1 MRTLKN
7 TNGMLA
13 FGAGVILLAVAVPA
27 AADHH
32 ESGDKKFTFESA
44 RVTPVTVGGISPTGA
59 PYGGNYLTGTSKAK
73 YENGK
78 MTTSKYTCISMTQPP
93 NDSIFKA
100 HMMCDVV
107 EADGT
112 FTVVMGC
119 QFLKADGSDM
129 SCLGGMQGK
138 TGVYKGRNGSMTN
151 HSTGSKAS
159 GTGQWFN

>member
-7 TNGMLA
+7 TNGFLT
-13 FGAGVILLAVAVPA
+13 FGAAAILLAAAVPA

-32 ESGDKKFTFESA
+32 EGGDNKFTFESTSEA
-44 RVTPVTVGGISPTGA
+44 PVSVGGISPTGA
-59 PYGGNYLTGTSKAK
+59 RYGGNYLTGTSKAK

-93 NDSIFKA
+93 TDAIFKV
-100 HMMCDVV
+100 HMMCDVD
-107 EADGT
+107 EAGNT
-112 FTVVMGC
+112 FTAVMGC
-119 QFLKADGSDM
+119 QFLKADGSEM
-129 SCLGGMQGK
+129 SCIGGMQGK
-138 TGVYKGRNGSMTN
+138 TGAYKGRSGSMTN